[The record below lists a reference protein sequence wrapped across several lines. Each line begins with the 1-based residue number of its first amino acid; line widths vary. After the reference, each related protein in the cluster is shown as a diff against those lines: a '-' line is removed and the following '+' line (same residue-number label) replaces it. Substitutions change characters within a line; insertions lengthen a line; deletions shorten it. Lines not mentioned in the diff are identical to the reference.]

1 METLPLP
8 QQVARMDADRLRRY
22 RESLDFYHGRQ
33 WTGAPRRRERRLT
46 FNYARAIV
54 DKVTSYLM
62 TGLDFAVDPIA
73 DTPEARALAAR
84 TEAALRLVHEQN
96 NLDQLDFETEL
107 DAAILGDAAFK
118 VTWEA
123 GARNAD
129 RGSRNGTETDAGNG
143 RVRVTAPDVQGL
155 FAWWRGDDPGRVWKV
170 ASRYELAPEEA
181 AVMLDGV
188 GKAGGIPA
196 VPHVAAAGGAAH
208 EAGRRGLVTVVE
220 GWTDSTFELWVDD
233 RLVERGPN
241 PYGFIP
247 FVVYANLRE
256 AKAFWGVSDIASIQE
271 PARELN
277 RALSQLSLILELS
290 GNPIA
295 VLENVTDSTEIAVAP
310 GAVWEVPPDARAYL
324 LDLLQGGGVRL
335 HVDYVDLVYR
345 TLHDLGESPRTA
357 FGENRQGLSGVA
369 LNTELDPLLKKVQ
382 RKRLIRSAAYRRRN
396 ELILR
401 LLERFTG
408 EPFAPYRTRVVWG
421 PVLPQDRSRQVDDE
435 IKLIGAGVHS
445 RRRAADALGVEDPEA
460 EFARWLE
467 EQRQARDVHGVAP
480 LPGAEPASR

>member
-1 METLPLP
+1 MDGLPLP
-8 QQVARMDADRLRRY
+8 QQIARMDADRLRRY
-22 RESLDFYHGRQ
+22 RENLDFYHGRQ
-33 WTGAPRRRERRLT
+33 WTGTPRRRERRLT

-62 TGLDFAVDPIA
+62 TGLDFAVDPPP
-73 DTPEARALAAR
+73 TGGSVESEQQARALAAR
-84 TEAALRLVHEQN
+84 TEAVLRRVYEEN

-118 VTWEA
+118 VTWDPEQ
-123 GARNAD
+123 ARN
-129 RGSRNGTETDAGNG
+129 G
-143 RVRVTAPDVQGL
+143 RTGVRVTAPDVQGL
-155 FAWWRGDDPGRVWKV
+155 FAWWRGDDPGRIWKV
-170 ASRYELAPEEA
+170 AARYELTAEEA
-181 AVMLDGV
+181 E
-188 GKAGGIPA
+188 
-196 VPHVAAAGGAAH
+196 AAAGSPPAAGNAA
-208 EAGRRGLVTVVE
+208 AGRGGLVTVVE
-220 GWTDSTFELWVDD
+220 GWTDAEFELWVDG
-233 RLVERGPN
+233 RLVERAPN

-247 FVVYANLRE
+247 FVIYANLRE
-256 AKAFWGVSDIASIQE
+256 AKAFWGVSDIAAIQE

-295 VLENVTDSTEIAVAP
+295 VLENVTDAQDIAVAP
-310 GAVWEVPPDARAYL
+310 GAVWEIPPEARAYL

-335 HVDYVDLVYR
+335 HVEYVDLLYR

-421 PVLPQDRSRQVDDE
+421 PVLPQDRSRQVADE
-435 IKLIGAGVHS
+435 RALVAAGIHS
-445 RRRAADALGVEDPEA
+445 RRRAADALGVEDPDA
-460 EFARWLE
+460 EFSRWLE
-467 EQRQARDVHGVAP
+467 EERQTRVQDVAGSDSP
-480 LPGAEPASR
+480 TTSQGA